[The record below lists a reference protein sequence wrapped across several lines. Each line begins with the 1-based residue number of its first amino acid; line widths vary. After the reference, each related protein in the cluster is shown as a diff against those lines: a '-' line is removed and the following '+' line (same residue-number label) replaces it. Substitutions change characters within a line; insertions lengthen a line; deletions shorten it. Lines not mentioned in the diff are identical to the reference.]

1 MGLKLE
7 KLYIFVCTISAQE
20 VQMSP
25 PILLWQTP
33 RFSIPFQIQ
42 LVHTCASLP
51 HSEARACWLWV
62 VITLGFLGV
71 AGVKGHV
78 LSRGIP
84 SQRMTSKA
92 ITMLLAPEM
101 EHMGGYHVII
111 LAAGVESP
119 SSCNSYPSGP
129 AVKSESGW

>member
-1 MGLKLE
+1 
-7 KLYIFVCTISAQE
+7 
-20 VQMSP
+20 MSP

-51 HSEARACWLWV
+51 HSEARAFWLWV

-78 LSRGIP
+78 TVQGYSISENDQQGHHNAACPRDGTHGWVSCDHISCWCRVPILLQFLP
-84 SQRMTSKA
+84 QWTSCQIRKWLVG
-92 ITMLLAPEM
+92 MQF
-101 EHMGGYHVII
+101 
-111 LAAGVESP
+111 S
-119 SSCNSYPSGP
+119 
-129 AVKSESGW
+129 